1 MNYQLAIPTEFR
13 AIRTIRIGL
22 TRKYYASKIK
32 FEVLVPFHL
41 NLAKVWVWPWIRF
54 ERFFVLDYSRKNP
67 NRRVEDMKF
76 PGVSKK

>member
-22 TRKYYASKIK
+22 TRKYYASKIR

-41 NLAKVWVWPWIRF
+41 NLAKVF
-54 ERFFVLDYSRKNP
+54 ESDHELDLKGFSYWTIPEKIQT
-67 NRRVEDMKF
+67 
-76 PGVSKK
+76 GC